1 MYAWHC
7 ILDNVN
13 KGVESESRASRI
25 SNKKF
30 TILLTDPL

>member
-25 SNKKF
+25 SNKN
-30 TILLTDPL
+30 LLYP